1 MNPQKLQYLS
11 IYASCIVLP
20 SCFRLLIFLKGKD
33 ARTSA
38 VLLLHAAQH
47 EQCDAKPEALGKGKL

>member
-1 MNPQKLQYLS
+1 M
-11 IYASCIVLP
+11 YASRIVLP
-20 SCFRLLIFLKGKD
+20 LCFRLLIFLKGKD

-38 VLLLHAAQH
+38 VLLLHASQH